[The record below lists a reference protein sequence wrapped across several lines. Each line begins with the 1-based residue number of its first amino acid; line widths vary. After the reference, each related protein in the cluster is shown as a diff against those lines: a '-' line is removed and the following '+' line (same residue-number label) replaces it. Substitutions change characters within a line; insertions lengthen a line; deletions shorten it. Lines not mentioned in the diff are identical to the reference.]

1 MKKVLF
7 ITNYPAPYR
16 VRFFDALGKY
26 MDVTVLFSDRVEE
39 KKHRSAQW
47 FESGEG
53 HFRVEQL
60 KKRVFS
66 RHGRD
71 LCTDVV
77 DWIKQDFDH
86 IVVCGYSNPTVIY
99 AMTYMRAR
107 KIPFYMEV
115 DGGLIREEAGYKRYM
130 KSKLVGTANAWISS
144 GSYTSKYLMH
154 YGAREEDIHFY
165 PFSSL
170 WERDIPET
178 AVSREEKENLR
189 RELGI
194 AEGKMVLTIGQFI
207 RRKGFD
213 VLLRS
218 AAALDKN
225 IGIYIVG
232 GEPTEEYLRLCR
244 ELDLKN
250 VHFLGFMKKE
260 ELVRHYKAADLFV
273 LPTREDIWGLVIN
286 EAMAYGLPV
295 ITTDR
300 CVAGLELVEDG
311 VNGYIIGVEDE
322 KALAEKIEACF
333 ASDYHAMGE
342 KSLEKVRPYTIEN
355 MVRAHLKIFEE
366 N

>member
-16 VRFFDALGKY
+16 VRFFDELGKY

-39 KKHRSAQW
+39 KRHRSAQW

-53 HFRVEQL
+53 HFRVQQL
-60 KKRVFS
+60 QKRVFS

-77 DWIKQDFDH
+77 DWIKKDFDH

-99 AMTYMRAR
+99 AMAYMRLH
-107 KIPFYMEV
+107 KILFYMEV
-115 DGGLIREEAGYKRYM
+115 DGGLIREEASYKRYA
-130 KSKLVGTANAWISS
+130 KSRLVGAANRWISS
-144 GSYTSKYLMH
+144 GSYTTKYLLH
-154 YGAREEDIHFY
+154 YGAREEDVHFY

-170 WERDIPET
+170 WDRDIPET
-178 AVSREEKENLR
+178 AVSAEEKETLR

-194 AEGKMVLTIGQFI
+194 GEGKMVLTIGQFI

-213 VLLRS
+213 ILLRS
-218 AAALDKN
+218 AAMLDKD

-232 GEPTEEYLRLCR
+232 GEPTEEYLNLCR
-244 ELDLKN
+244 ELGLEN

-311 VNGYIIGVEDE
+311 VNGYIIPVEDE

-333 ASDYHAMGE
+333 ASDYRAMGE
-342 KSLEKVRPYTIEN
+342 ASLEKVRPYTIEN
-355 MVRAHLKIFEE
+355 MVKAHLNIFEE
-366 N
+366 T